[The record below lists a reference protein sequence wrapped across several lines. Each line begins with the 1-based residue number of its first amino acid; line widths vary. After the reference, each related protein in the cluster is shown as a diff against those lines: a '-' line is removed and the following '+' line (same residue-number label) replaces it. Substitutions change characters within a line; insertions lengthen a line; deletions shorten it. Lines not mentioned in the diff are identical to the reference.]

1 MESHAEIKDTYQ
13 ELDLQIDEIANVIR
27 SLDYD
32 HTLTDR
38 YNEID
43 QEIYELALWYDE
55 KKKMLE
61 TYERE
66 KEHMQIKAERIA
78 QNLKKLN
85 NHVQNLKLRTFSK
98 RHLTINVQEMY
109 R

>member
-1 MESHAEIKDTYQ
+1 MESHAEFKDTYQ
-13 ELDLQIDEIANVIR
+13 DLDLQIDEISDVIR

-38 YNEID
+38 YGMID
-43 QEIYELALWYDE
+43 QEIYELALWYE
-55 KKKMLE
+55 ENKKILE

-66 KEHMQIKAERIA
+66 KELMRIKADRIA

-85 NHVQNLKLRTFSK
+85 NHVQDLKLRKFFHDQRQGS
-98 RHLTINVQEMY
+98 Y
-109 R
+109 SP